1 MNDRPELAPN
11 GAPSTIIDAL
21 AAWRDNA
28 PNEVAIRVL
37 HDGENVSAQATF
49 LELHE
54 RVLAIAALLR
64 RCYEP
69 HTRILL
75 LLPTGLE
82 FVHAFFGCLAAGMI
96 AVPANSP
103 LQSKRKSQWQR
114 LQAIAAD
121 SGAELIITTAKV
133 ASGLRE
139 TQVAG
144 ELFTRCKVVDVAEID
159 TLCDARVEPHGGA
172 PGALGAGDIAFLQYT
187 SGTTATPRGVA
198 ITHAN
203 VMNNQEVI
211 ASLMGHRNGVAGVSW
226 LPLHHDMGLSAILQM
241 ASVGLRLTL
250 MPPGAFIQEPLRWL
264 RAISDHRAHS
274 SGGPN
279 FAYELVARELRS
291 KAAEGIDL
299 SSWEVAFCGAEPIR
313 ERTVTEFIELASPL
327 GLKPNV
333 FYPCYGL
340 AEVTVAATGIDKG
353 AGAKYLDVS
362 PELLGQGLLQADTTG
377 QGGKKVICCGS
388 PRAGNE
394 VRIVDP
400 DTLEA
405 RGEDEVGEIW
415 IRGKSVGKGYWNN
428 PQATEAMFAGYVSND
443 GTGPYLRTGDLGAFH
458 DGELYIT
465 GRTKDMIIIRG
476 RNLYPQDIEDV
487 VQDSVAGLTRNGGA
501 AFAIVAGEEEKLVI
515 VQEVG
520 RTLVRNLDSAAVL
533 KAVVAA
539 VVEEFAVTPHAIVLV
554 QPATIEKTSSGK
566 VQRSLCRQYYL
577 QDELQ
582 KVACWTDQKEDA
594 GAVAAGHG
602 DAASVPVS
610 GGVGVA
616 RMYIARQIADL
627 VARHLKVDPE
637 RISATTPWAELG
649 LDSVRAVR
657 LVQHLQEMTG
667 IRLDSTVLWE
677 CANIEELAARI
688 ATVQEGDAVRSAS
701 LYGGLKPPAL
711 RSEADIRRLSEEEAT
726 ALLLNEIAR

>member
-1 MNDRPELAPN
+1 MNDQHELAPN

-54 RVLAIAALLR
+54 RALAIAALLR

-133 ASGLRE
+133 ASGVRE
-139 TQVAG
+139 TQGAG

-172 PGALGAGDIAFLQYT
+172 PGAPGARDIAFLQYT

-250 MPPGAFIQEPLRWL
+250 MPPAAFIQEPLRWL
-264 RAISDHRAHS
+264 RAISDCRAHS

-291 KAAEGIDL
+291 KAVGGIDL

-327 GLKPNV
+327 GLRPNV

-428 PQATEAMFAGYVSND
+428 PQATAAIFAGYVAND

-465 GRTKDMIIIRG
+465 GRAKDMIIIRG

-520 RTLVRNLDSAAVL
+520 RTLLRNLDSAAVL

-539 VVEEFAVTPHAIVLV
+539 VVEAFAVTPHAIVLV

-566 VQRSLCRQYYL
+566 VQRSLCRRHYL

-582 KVACWTDQKEDA
+582 KVACWTDQNEDA
-594 GAVAAGHG
+594 GAVAARHG
-602 DAASVPVS
+602 DAAIVPIS
-610 GGVGVA
+610 AGVAVA
-616 RMYIARQIADL
+616 RMYVARQIADV

-637 RISATTPWAELG
+637 RISLTTPWAELG

-657 LVQHLQEMTG
+657 LAQHLQEMTG

-688 ATVQEGDAVRSAS
+688 ATVQEGDAVRSAW
-701 LYGGLKPPAL
+701 LYGGPKAHAL
-711 RSEADIRRLSEEEAT
+711 RSEADVRRLSEEEAT